1 VVPRAGVWA
10 GEGAERGVK
19 VSQGWLTWVRR
30 LSFAAILL
38 LAALTPGVAAGWSSF
53 SCQQVRCESAG
64 SVRWIRPVPGSW
76 AVQNGEVGT
85 TPASGQAYAALGSQV
100 AVVGA
105 GLSVSAYRA
114 GTGQRLWSTVLT
126 GFPAG
131 SAITAIRV
139 WRGVVTV
146 GVVPPAVTGP
156 VPGATPAPAATP
168 GPGTTPSPRATPS
181 PGAAPAPG
189 STPAPGATPAAST
202 GHAPGGGTAPHG
214 GPPREEVLLRA
225 ATGHQVRAYPAAQF
239 GGAVAASAATTVIVG
254 PHAVTSYANRTG
266 AVRWSRPT
274 GSIPQAWQVDGAS
287 LYMAVAAGGYL
298 GSAPVTA
305 LRRINLGTGA
315 QRLVRPGGPSFPG
328 ALSLA
333 YRGVVVFTSAR
344 WARAYSGTTGRELWH
359 YPGAL
364 PDTFDAVAGR
374 LYLISGNTLIGVNPQ
389 TGATLARVNAASSSG
404 LYGVR
409 EGALLGIDH
418 GALGKAW
425 AYDIAA
431 QQVLWTSRPLPWPH
445 FFVDLSGIGGSAPPA
460 QDAVLLAICG
470 QVGAQAPGTGAP
482 RCARPELA
490 VLNR

>member
-1 VVPRAGVWA
+1 VR
-10 GEGAERGVK
+10 

-30 LSFAAILL
+30 VSFAAVLL
-38 LAALTPGVAAGWSSF
+38 VAGFTPGMAAGWSS
-53 SCQQVRCESAG
+53 SACQRAHCESAG
-64 SVRWIRPVPGSW
+64 TVRWIRPVPGSW
-76 AVQNGEVGT
+76 TVQAGQVGT
-85 TPASGQAYAALGSQV
+85 APASGQAYAALGSQV

-105 GLSVSAYRA
+105 GLTVSAYRA
-114 GTGQRLWSTVLT
+114 STGQRLWATVLA

-131 SAITAIRV
+131 SAITAVRV
-139 WRGVVTV
+139 WPGVVTV
-146 GVVPPAVTGP
+146 GVVPPA
-156 VPGATPAPAATP
+156 A
-168 GPGTTPSPRATPS
+168 PGT
-181 PGAAPAPG
+181 GAVRN
-189 STPAPGATPAAST
+189 
-202 GHAPGGGTAPHG
+202 

-225 ATGHQVRAYPAAQF
+225 ATGHRVRAYPAAQF
-239 GGAVAASAATTVIVG
+239 GGAVAASPATTVLVG
-254 PHAVTSYANRTG
+254 PRAVTSYDNRTG
-266 AVRWSRPT
+266 AARWSRPT
-274 GSIPQAWQVDGAS
+274 GAVPQAWQVDGTE

-305 LRRINLGTGA
+305 LRRINLATGG
-315 QRLVRPGGPSFPG
+315 QRLVRPGGRAFTG

-333 YRGVVVFTSAR
+333 YHGVVVFSSAR
-344 WARAYSGTTGRELWH
+344 WARAYSGSTGRQLWR
-359 YPGAL
+359 YAGAL

-389 TGATLARVNAASSSG
+389 TGATLARVTAGSSAG

-409 EGALLGIDH
+409 EGAVLGIDH

-431 QQVLWTSRPLPWPH
+431 QRVLWASRPLPWPH
-445 FFVDLSGIGGSAPPA
+445 YFVDLSGIGGSAPPG

-470 QVGAQAPGTGAP
+470 RVGTQPPGTGAP

>member
-1 VVPRAGVWA
+1 
-10 GEGAERGVK
+10 VK

-30 LSFAAILL
+30 LFFAAILL
-38 LAALTPGVAAGWSSF
+38 LAAITPGMAAGSSSF
-53 SCQQVRCESAG
+53 SCLRARCESAG
-64 SVRWIRPVPGSW
+64 SVRWIRPVAGSW
-76 AVQNGEVGT
+76 TVQDGQVGT
-85 TPASGQAYAALGSQV
+85 TPASGQAYAALDSQV
-100 AVVGA
+100 AVIGT
-105 GLSVSAYRA
+105 GLSVSAYQA
-114 GTGQRLWSTVLT
+114 GTGQRLWTTVLT

-131 SAITAIRV
+131 SAITAVRV
-139 WRGVVTV
+139 WPGVVTV
-146 GVVPPAVTGP
+146 GVVPPAAPGP
-156 VPGATPAPAATP
+156 VSGATPR
-168 GPGTTPSPRATPS
+168 PGTTPVSGTTPAS
-181 PGAAPAPG
+181 G
-189 STPAPGATPAAST
+189 STPAASPGSAPA
-202 GHAPGGGTAPHG
+202 GGTAPHG

-239 GGAVAASAATTVIVG
+239 GGAVAASPAATVIVG

-274 GSIPQAWQVDGAS
+274 GAEPQAWQVDGTD

-315 QRLVRPGGPSFPG
+315 QRLVRPGGPSFLG

-333 YRGVVVFTSAR
+333 YHGVVVFSSAR

-364 PDTFDAVAGR
+364 PDMIDAAAGR
-374 LYLISGNTLIGVNPQ
+374 LYLISGNTLIGVNPH
-389 TGATLARVNAASSSG
+389 TGATLARVTAASSSG

-409 EGALLGIDH
+409 EGAVLGIDQ
-418 GALGKAW
+418 GSLGKAW

-431 QQVLWTSRPLPWPH
+431 QQVLWTSRALPWPH
-445 FFVDLSGIGGSAPPA
+445 YFVDLSGIGGSAPPA

-470 QVGAQAPGTGAP
+470 QVGARLPGTGSP

-490 VLNR
+490 MLNR